1 MVGDTEAVRLVA
13 DALHHIQSLRG
24 TGEDD
29 RIRRAWYKNLLVL
42 FGQPYRRNIDMQF
55 LQNLQDCAELPL
67 ATIDYH
73 EVGHRPVMLQWSVLL
88 SLSIV
93 VALFVVSFPAEAS
106 TQHLLV
112 AGKIVWT

>member
-1 MVGDTEAVRLVA
+1 
-13 DALHHIQSLRG
+13 
-24 TGEDD
+24 
-29 RIRRAWYKNLLVL
+29 
-42 FGQPYRRNIDMQF
+42 MQF
-55 LQNLQDCAELPL
+55 LQNLQGCAELPL

-93 VALFVVSFPAEAS
+93 VVAALFVVGFPAEAS

-112 AGKIVWT
+112 TGKIVWTFDRLNLETPVFAILGPARLKHDIAPTELVPCVLERS